1 MDKVRRSILM
11 IPAACLLL
19 AMSTASAQQ
28 RPSDGR
34 AASTNNE
41 KAIVVLAADL
51 RELTSLRDVDHVGDV
66 LFRRVD
72 RSQGRANDDY
82 DLALRGSVAAD
93 WKRVFGR
100 GDDNRAPRVFTI
112 EPGTYY
118 IERINIGSGPTTRGP
133 GLDSPT
139 RTPRFGGFSVRSG
152 EVINLGRLVVHM
164 HWEKGFFSAEV
175 EDNSAEAMQAI
186 GAANP
191 QAAARLR
198 TRLMNVVPQFAF
210 QSGGGRF

>member
-1 MDKVRRSILM
+1 MDKIRRSMLKIIAVM
-11 IPAACLLL
+11 MLL
-19 AMSTASAQQ
+19 AVSEASAQQ

-34 AASTNNE
+34 AASASNE
-41 KAIVVLAADL
+41 KAVVVLAADL

-66 LFRRVD
+66 FFRRVD
-72 RSQGRANDDY
+72 RSQGRASDDY
-82 DLALRGSVAAD
+82 DLALRGAVAAD

-100 GDDNRAPRVFTI
+100 GDDNRAPRVFAV

-118 IERINIGSGPTTRGP
+118 IEKINIGGGPTTRGP
-133 GLDSPT
+133 GLDPQT
-139 RTPRFGGFSVRSG
+139 RTPRFGSFSIRAG

-164 HWEKGFFSAEV
+164 HWDKGFFSAKV
-175 EDNSAEAMQAI
+175 EDNSADAVQAL
-186 GAANP
+186 GASNP

-198 TRLMNVVPQFAF
+198 TRLMSVVPQFAF